1 MFDTSLRHHRE
12 AVAHHERL
20 LLVVSDVDEGD
31 PDLALDPDELE
42 LHLLA
47 QLEVEGAERLVE
59 QKDGGLVDERT
70 RQRDAL
76 LLSARQLR
84 WATVV
89 VTA

>member
-1 MFDTSLRHHRE
+1 M
-12 AVAHHERL
+12 
-20 LLVVSDVDEGD
+20 SDVDEGD